1 MMDIE
6 ESSQSSET
14 EDCSTPYQ
22 LSQEVWMVPCTVD
35 PKSNTFVPT
44 VRPSSDPLTEQRFTA
59 RMPWL
64 AQEDELLR
72 SIILGRGTK
81 AWTSIAQELNMQLHQ
96 GQNARHGK
104 QCRERWYNHLDPRLK
119 KGNWSAGEDLLLLE
133 KQLEMGNRWSDISK
147 LLPGRNENSVKNRW
161 KSMVRKAQKELPC
174 GTDVVQWLVADR
186 MAQNSGDLQ
195 LISPVAC
202 RGSPLSQFPM
212 MSLPTMSPVAFP
224 MVAVDSVRR
233 GLLSMEQPEQ
243 FSWSPYN
250 FQPPKDPSS
259 TSPSTFLAF

>member
-1 MMDIE
+1 MMDVE
-6 ESSQSSET
+6 ESSQSSEA

-35 PKSNTFVPT
+35 PRSNTFVPT
-44 VRPSSDPLTEQRFTA
+44 VRPSTDHMAEQRFTS

-64 AQEDELLR
+64 VQEDEMLR

-96 GQNARHGK
+96 GQNTRHGK

-119 KGNWSAGEDLLLLE
+119 KGNWSVGEDLLLLE
-133 KQLEMGNRWSDISK
+133 KQLEIGNRWSDISK

-161 KSMVRKAQKELPC
+161 KSMVRKAQKELPP
-174 GTDVVQWLVADR
+174 GTDVVQWLVAER
-186 MAQNSGDLQ
+186 LTQNNGDMQ
-195 LISPVAC
+195 LISPMAC

-212 MSLPTMSPVAFP
+212 MPLPNMSPVAFP
-224 MVAVDSVRR
+224 MLAVDSVRR
-233 GLLSMEQPEQ
+233 GLRSMEQPEQ

-250 FQPPKDPSS
+250 FQPPKDPST